1 LNRYLKCRRALL
13 ACGFALAIPAHAQV
27 LTLEEAIRL
36 GEAHSPRLVAQR
48 AMIDASSQQVGRA
61 AALPDPKLKLGIEN
75 LPVTGADRFRYDRD
89 FMTARAVG
97 FAQEFPNA
105 AKREARNLRAERMR
119 DVEGASLQAQR
130 VLVQREAALAWL
142 EAHYAERSREALERL
157 AGQFRLQIDAVP
169 SGIARGRQGAT
180 EGYVLRQAF
189 EQANDRVIEQ
199 ERLALRA
206 RAALAALLGEDA
218 KRPLAAAPDTSVLLH
233 PREHLVDQLA
243 GHPELRTLA
252 QREDLARAEVA
263 LAKSTARPDWML
275 EVGYGYR
282 RPSFDNM
289 LSVMVSFDLP
299 WDQGNRQDRDIASR
313 LADVEQARAMREQA
327 RRTHEAELRGWL
339 ADFDAAQRRV
349 QRAEAILLP
358 LARDRR
364 AAALAAYEGARGE
377 LAGVLEAERS
387 RTDADLALLQALAER
402 GKAWANLGFVY
413 ARGERQ

>member
-218 KRPLAAAPDTSVLLH
+218 KRPLAAAPDTSVLL
-233 PREHLVDQLA
+233 
-243 GHPELRTLA
+243 